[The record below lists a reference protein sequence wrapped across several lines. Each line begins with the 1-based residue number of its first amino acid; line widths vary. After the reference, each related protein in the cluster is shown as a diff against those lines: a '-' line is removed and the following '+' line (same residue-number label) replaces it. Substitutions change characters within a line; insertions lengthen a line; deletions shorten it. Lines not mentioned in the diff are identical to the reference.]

1 MRGTVCGL
9 KDFPNALMK
18 SADLCPRT
26 QLLTFLCY
34 SPTPEESFTRLISK
48 ETRGFFFFNIYFPR
62 GVFTVDCSYLLCLAF
77 Q

>member
-9 KDFPNALMK
+9 NDFPNALMK

-48 ETRGFFFFNIYFPR
+48 ETRGFFF
-62 GVFTVDCSYLLCLAF
+62 
-77 Q
+77 

>member
-9 KDFPNALMK
+9 NDFPNALMK

-48 ETRGFFFFNIYFPR
+48 ETRGFFFLIFISH
-62 GVFTVDCSYLLCLAF
+62 VAF
-77 Q
+77 SQWIVLTCCV